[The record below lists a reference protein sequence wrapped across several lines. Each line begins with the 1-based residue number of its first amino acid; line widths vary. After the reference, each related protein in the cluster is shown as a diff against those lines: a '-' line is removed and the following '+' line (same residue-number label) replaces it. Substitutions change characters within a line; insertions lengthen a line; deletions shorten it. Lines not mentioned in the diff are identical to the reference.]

1 MVPLTSN
8 QLAAL
13 RSGDGVMFWTFS
25 LSRPGASAPFMTRTT
40 FERAITI
47 DGITYGVEPPYILGI
62 ELPDIAPGGV
72 TRDVTIV
79 VLYDDNWTLR
89 NVLDQGGYIGWP
101 LDASLW
107 FHPTEATE
115 PWFRVQGW
123 DGTLV
128 QYLADVQGVPE
139 EWQRTIGLTAAGPI
153 TSYDLDPTHYATE
166 DQIRKIAGFETSDAL
181 KFAGSTQDIPIG
193 RSASN

>member
-1 MVPLTSN
+1 MLPLTAD

-13 RSGDGVMFWTFS
+13 RSGDGVMYWTFS
-25 LSRPGASAPFMTRTT
+25 LSRPGASAPFMARTS

-47 DGITYGVEPPYILGI
+47 DGVTYGTEPPYIMGV
-62 ELPDIAPGGV
+62 EVPDIAPGGV
-72 TRDVTIV
+72 TRDIAVI
-79 VLYDDNWTLR
+79 VLYDDSWTLR

-101 LDASLW
+101 LEVSLW
-107 FHPTEATE
+107 FDPTEATE
-115 PWFRVQGW
+115 PRFDVQAWNGK
-123 DGTLV
+123 LV

-153 TSYDLDPTHYATE
+153 SSYDQDPTHYATE

-181 KFAGSTQDIPIG
+181 LYAGSTQDIPIG